1 MKTLPQRRPA
11 ETSAAAAAIALLIA
25 SVVGLDNPATL
36 TALAIVIGFI
46 PTAVTWIVTLVR
58 EK

>member
-1 MKTLPQRRPA
+1 LPQRRPA

-25 SVVGLDNPATL
+25 SVVGLDDPATL